1 MSITLVAGLGN
12 PGREY
17 RDTRHNLGC
26 AVVDALAREHG
37 LAWKMQTAF
46 QSETARWES
55 APGPNPVLLAK
66 PLTYMNDSG
75 RALQALASFHKLPV
89 ASVIVIYDD
98 LNIDLGLVK
107 VSLTGGAGG
116 HNGIASVLRH
126 LGDGFIRY
134 RLGTG
139 PRHPAHMDLKDFVLG
154 KFTTDQQ
161 ITIARALT
169 HYLHGL
175 RLLLEHGAARA
186 MNTLNRRNNN
196 NSSNTNSSDSS
207 STTTSSTTT
216 T

>member
-17 RDTRHNLGC
+17 RDTRHNLGYV
-26 AVVDALAREHG
+26 VVDALAREHG
-37 LAWKMQTAF
+37 LAWKTQAAF
-46 QSETARWES
+46 QSGTARWES

-89 ASVIVIYDD
+89 ASIIVLYDD

-107 VSLTGGAGG
+107 VSLTGSAGG
-116 HNGIASVLRH
+116 HNGIASILRH
-126 LGDGFIRY
+126 LGNGFIRY

-139 PRHPAHMDLKDFVLG
+139 PKHPAPMDLKDFVLG

-161 ITIARALT
+161 IIVAQTLT
-169 HYLHGL
+169 HYLNGL
-175 RLLLEHGAARA
+175 RLLLEHGADRA
-186 MNTLNRRNNN
+186 MNILNRR
-196 NSSNTNSSDSS
+196 D
-207 STTTSSTTT
+207 TTT
-216 T
+216 TT